1 MKFDTKQRYNS
12 IQGLRS
18 FKNTLPTK
26 VKKIISKK
34 GEIYSKTLDNWKYLV
49 GKDLFNICYPKSYK
63 KSNFKGKSLNI
74 MVKHGHEVDVEYSKK
89 QIIDKISKHIS
100 KTKIL
105 LLKKGV
111 DKRDYRVD
119 FRKIKKILNFKTKY
133 SIDYGIREIKKFLI
147 KNKRL
152 KRNIKNLGNF
162 EIRNKFI

>member
-26 VKKIISKK
+26 IKKIISKK

-89 QIIDKISKHIS
+89 QIIDKINYYFGYDVVNDIRIKTFDGVSFSK
-100 KTKIL
+100 
-105 LLKKGV
+105 
-111 DKRDYRVD
+111 DK
-119 FRKIKKILNFKTKY
+119 NQ
-133 SIDYGIREIKKFLI
+133 LI
-147 KNKRL
+147 V
-152 KRNIKNLGNF
+152 KRNSESKEHKAKHGLYRSLINNMIFGYL
-162 EIRNKFI
+162 RH